1 MLAGAAPI
9 RGAAKQ
15 RGVAAGAA
23 GRRPS
28 EAMTKMVFESEG
40 ELWPAVSAPVA
51 AAAAPAP
58 LPAGGGGGG
67 GGAWGAHR
75 SWSNIAASGGSTSAA
90 QRTATATHAVV
101 MYVYFKNRF

>member
-1 MLAGAAPI
+1 
-9 RGAAKQ
+9 
-15 RGVAAGAA
+15 VAAGAA

-75 SWSNIAASGGSTSAA
+75 SWSKIAASVGSTSAA
-90 QRTATATHAVV
+90 QRTATTTNSVV
-101 MYVYFKNRF
+101 MYVYILKTFF